1 MRCLIR
7 SFPSAVLPCA
17 LIAGL
22 ALSPVPGAAE
32 SATATTVCSTANE
45 FFVADA
51 LSGIDSPCSIPAGDL
66 MVESLYLQDAS
77 RIGGTALAIYPM
89 FRLRTGVTDRVEVEA
104 DTPSQIAESGRAG
117 AGLYPTTHLGFG
129 ASYTFAE
136 SDRLAVALGAEQLPP
151 ISRFATTQ
159 TQPKYGL
166 DLSSGYRLT
175 PRVTLQAFADDSS
188 SSKSGFQREFPSAA
202 LGAAYGLSWAT
213 QVSVDVGTRAVARRA
228 NLQNFGNVTADQRI
242 SKKMTFDAGLG
253 TTFNPISNAKAHYL
267 ASGLNYRL

>member
-1 MRCLIR
+1 MRPMRL
-7 SFPSAVLPCA
+7 LPGALAMCA
-17 LIAGL
+17 LSGIL
-22 ALSPVPGAAE
+22 LSPPAPARAE
-32 SATATTVCSTANE
+32 STTSTNACSTSNE
-45 FFVADA
+45 FFIADA
-51 LSGIDSPCSIPAGDL
+51 LSGIDSPCSVPTGDL

-77 RIGGTALAIYPM
+77 RVGGTALAIYPM
-89 FRLRTGVTDRVEVEA
+89 FRLRTGVTGRVEVEA

-136 SDRLAVALGAEQLPP
+136 SDRLAVALGAEDLPP
-151 ISRFATTQ
+151 ISRFATSQ

-175 PRVTLQAFADDSS
+175 PHITLQAFADDTSS
-188 SSKSGFQREFPSAA
+188 SRSGFQREFPSVA

-213 QVSVDVGTRAVARRA
+213 QVSVDVGTRSVARRA
-228 NLQNFGNVTADQRI
+228 NLQNFGNVSADQRI
-242 SKKMTFDAGLG
+242 SKKLTFDAGLG